1 MERVT
6 FLLLDDG
13 TCLPKVIKSGGKT
26 RDFTGDDMIRV
37 LDFASASD
45 DTGTGGGNEDVEEDA
60 IMWMCTRD
68 ENSKSSL
75 SFPKRRMCLR
85 GGYLFF
91 FNHQEESKEGMRPAP
106 LGVIPLD
113 SIVVDF
119 PPGGRRVF
127 REHADSSPRNGY
139 EFCLRHKPA
148 TDKSLNPFGQDSDE
162 DDENIDDPEG
172 LLLMQ
177 RPNHYLVAET
187 LGQRESWS
195 KALRVRV
202 EACAKRE
209 TTLRTGAAGLTSSL
223 STSPFHPANLEDHF
237 HYSPANLF
245 QKHTENSYDVEDE
258 NNPFSYITVSP
269 EEQEEIEAALDQFG
283 GRRKTTAMADNPNTK
298 NSPHD
303 EDDMP
308 YFDEN
313 EWVDDYFQKHEDFD
327 APAIYRTLD
336 KWQVAVKK
344 GLRGAVLEQY
354 EYFVD
359 ASRVMTTMGREVANL
374 RNLTE
379 MQLQTIQTMKEIDF
393 ASALNNISP
402 STNLTNGG
410 YNGTMNDDDSLMMLP
425 YDEDDDEEYSTDE
438 EDENGGF
445 IAEEEEEGDQLIF
458 TDKKSLSRTRA
469 IALRTSTNF
478 NINPDH
484 EYMEIP
490 EWLDDV
496 MEEISAFIK
505 ECRYTDA
512 TELLLKAR
520 NEVNDILNQVS
531 ALFDYILTSFIVK
544 LMMLCAIILFI

>member
-1 MERVT
+1 MYKSKTDRVT

-13 TCLPKVIKSGGKT
+13 TCLPKVITAAGKT
-26 RDFTGDDMIRV
+26 RDFTADDMIRV

-45 DTGTGGGNEDVEEDA
+45 DRGTGDGNADVEEDVT
-60 IMWMCTRD
+60 MWMCTND
-68 ENSKSSL
+68 ESTKSGL
-75 SFPKRRMCLR
+75 AFPKRRMCLR
-85 GGYLFF
+85 GGFLFF
-91 FNHQEESKEGMRPAP
+91 FNHQEESKEGVRPAP
-106 LGVIPLD
+106 LGVIPLH
-113 SIVVDF
+113 SIVVEN

-127 REHADSSPRNGY
+127 REHAESSPRNGY
-139 EFCLRHKPA
+139 EFCLRHKPP
-148 TDKSLNPFGQDSDE
+148 SLNPFGDASDE
-162 DDENIDDPEG
+162 DEDNIDDPEG
-172 LLLMQ
+172 LLLIA
-177 RPNHYLVAET
+177 RPHYYLVAET

-195 KALRVRV
+195 KAIRVRV

-209 TTLRTGAAGLTSSL
+209 TTLRTGATGFTSSM
-223 STSPFHPANLEDHF
+223 SPSHFYHPANLEDPL

-245 QKHTENSYDVEDE
+245 QKHTENNYDLEDE

-269 EEQEEIEAALDQFG
+269 EEQEDIEAALDQFG
-283 GRRKTTAMADNPNTK
+283 GRRKTTAMADNASN
-298 NSPHD
+298 NNNPHD
-303 EDDMP
+303 EDDMH

-327 APAIYRTLD
+327 APAICRTLD

-410 YNGTMNDDDSLMMLP
+410 TMNDDDSLMIMP
-425 YDEDDDEEYSTDE
+425 YDEDEDEEYSTDE
-438 EDENGGF
+438 EEEENEYFAG
-445 IAEEEEEGDQLIF
+445 EEEEEGDQLILM
-458 TDKKSLSRTRA
+458 DKTPSKTRA
-469 IALRTSTNF
+469 ITLNKSAVTF
-478 NINPDH
+478 

-496 MEEISAFIK
+496 LEEISAFIK

-520 NEVNDILNQVS
+520 NEVNEILNQVS
-531 ALFDYILTSFIVK
+531 ALFDY
-544 LMMLCAIILFI
+544 AIIILQCQVYVFSLH